1 MGYITHIA
9 TSRFYARKGGAPK
22 FWTKLE
28 GGAIGFWTTV
38 EGGGRRILYE
48 KFSTFAHPPPRLN
61 NERSL
66 SNQCPCRSS
75 LYPLSNHGALP
86 VPSY

>member
-28 GGAIGFWTTV
+28 GGAVGFWTTV
-38 EGGGRRILYE
+38 EGGGVEFCTRNFQLLPI
-48 KFSTFAHPPPRLN
+48 PPPRLN

-66 SNQCPCRSS
+66 SERQTF
-75 LYPLSNHGALP
+75 
-86 VPSY
+86 